1 MVKREKNVQ
10 VVKMNDQL
18 LISFDLTKKEMVKI
32 LKTKKANLIIEKM
45 NMDFHLQILKNEIAR
60 KNKEH

>member
-1 MVKREKNVQ
+1 
-10 VVKMNDQL
+10 MNDQL

-32 LKTKKANLIIEKM
+32 LKTKKANLVIEKM

>member
-1 MVKREKNVQ
+1 MVKREKDVQ

-32 LKTKKANLIIEKM
+32 LKTKKANLVIEKM